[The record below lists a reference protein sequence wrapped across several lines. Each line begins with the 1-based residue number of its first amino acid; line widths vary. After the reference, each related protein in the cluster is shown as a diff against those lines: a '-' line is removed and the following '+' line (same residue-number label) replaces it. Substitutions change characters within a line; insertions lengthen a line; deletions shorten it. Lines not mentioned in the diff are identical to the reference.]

1 MTRKFLLAVASLL
14 ALVLGLVSS
23 VPPANST
30 VDAGGAPST
39 AGHGHRLPRPVIFVH
54 GGAGSGAQFESQG
67 MRLTSN
73 GYPADRV
80 AVLEYDSTF
89 GVDTMAD
96 VQARLDDLIA
106 DLLERTGADK
116 VDLLGHSLGTFV
128 SQSYLNSSPE
138 RAASVAHY
146 VNIDGGTAAAL
157 PGGVP
162 TLAVWGEG
170 SQTRQI
176 VGATNYYA
184 PTQSHVQVATSAET
198 FAQFYK
204 FFTGRRARTTDVVPE
219 RPDKVRISGEANLF
233 PSNVGAEGTTL
244 RIWEVSART
253 GARVGR
259 HPKATFAIGADG
271 AWGPFRA
278 NGNRRY
284 ELALSNPTGTTHHF
298 YFQRFLRS
306 DHLVRL
312 LTSEPGTGIDLLREK
327 SDRHESLTIVRY
339 KEWWGDQAALND
351 TLKIDGLSLLN
362 AANAPRT
369 KRVNAVFAFDAG
381 SDGVTNLAAP
391 LPALFALPF
400 ITGMDVYIPATTPP
414 RDVVT
419 VAMTARAG
427 DGRSEVVNVPNWA
440 SSQHHV
446 TIQFRDFEQRNER
459 WGPG

>member
-1 MTRKFLLAVASLL
+1 MTRKFQLALASLL
-14 ALVLGLVSS
+14 VLVLGLVAS

-30 VDAGGAPST
+30 VDTAGVPTA
-39 AGHGHRLPRPVIFVH
+39 AGHGRRLPRPVIFVH

-89 GVDTMAD
+89 GTNTMAQ
-96 VQARLDDLIA
+96 VHTRLDELIA

-116 VDLLGHSLGTFV
+116 VDLLGHSLGTGV
-128 SQSYLNSSPE
+128 SQAYLATPE
-138 RAASVAHY
+138 RAARVAHY
-146 VNIDGGTAAAL
+146 VNIDGAQAAAP

-198 FAQFYK
+198 FGQFYK

-233 PSNVGAEGTTL
+233 PSNQGAEGTTL
-244 RIWEVSART
+244 TVYEVNART
-253 GARVGR
+253 GARIGR
-259 HPKATFAIGADG
+259 PKATFAIGADG

-278 NGNRRY
+278 NGNKRY

-298 YFQRFLRS
+298 YFQRFIRS

-312 LTSEPGTGIDLLREK
+312 LTSTPGTGIDLLRER
-327 SDRHESLTIVRY
+327 SDRHSTLTIVRY
-339 KEWWGDQAALND
+339 KEWWGDQTAELND
-351 TLKIDGLSLLN
+351 TLKLDDLSLLN

-369 KRVNAVFAFDAG
+369 KRVNAIFAQDAG

-391 LPALFALPF
+391 LPTLFALPF
-400 ITGMDVYIPATTPP
+400 ITGMDVFVPAATPP
-414 RDVVT
+414 NDVVS
-419 VAMTARAG
+419 VRMTARAG
-427 DGRSEVVNVPNWA
+427 DGRPEVVNVPNWA
-440 SSQHHV
+440 SSQHHM
-446 TIQFRDFEQRNER
+446 TLQFRDFEQRNER